1 MSRSSIIIII
11 IIVIVFIIIIIIIII
26 IILLSLSLS
35 FSRSLRDTHAHTRKH
50 AHTHAPDIHCPPT
63 RHLPTTIGFGTAGHR
78 GGGEEGR
85 RRPAAKPVGGSA
97 GTAPSWDP
105 AACVY
110 TCEGREGGAMERGKG
125 GGRVG
130 GRPSYSARSAG
141 PCRLGTVGRGY
152 EMPSIGCG
160 GVRLDRG
167 WGGT

>member
-1 MSRSSIIIII
+1 M
-11 IIVIVFIIIIIIIII
+11 I
-26 IILLSLSLS
+26 IILLFLSLS

-63 RHLPTTIGFGTAGHR
+63 RHLPTTIGFGTAGQR

-125 GGRVG
+125 GGGWEVG
-130 GRPSYSARSAG
+130 RATRHGRPGPVDSARSAG
-141 PCRLGTVGRGY
+141 GTRCHPLGV
-152 EMPSIGCG
+152 G